1 MYKRAP
7 MYNNPVYNVML
18 LVRLHPTLGT
28 RQRTIIDNKTKKA
41 FDTIEWSFLK
51 SALEFF
57 GFGPV
62 FQKMD

>member
-41 FDTIEWSFLK
+41 FDTIEWSFIK
-51 SALEFF
+51 SALY

-62 FQKMD
+62 FQIMD